1 MNLESE
7 VICGYEVHAKMK
19 RLWAMELDL
28 VKAFVAVCERHGLA
42 YRMMGGTLLGAVRH
56 QGFIPWDNDIDLA
69 MPRKDFDKLLEIGP
83 KSFEKPFFFQ
93 TPVTEQSRFFST
105 YVKIRNENGTAGTQE
120 DFDQG
125 LNCGVFIDVFCLDEI
140 PDGKLKRKWYFR
152 QLNEVAKMSRFSLHK
167 TMKGGL
173 VNTVKHGMQKIVF
186 KYIYGSP
193 DASRLFEI
201 YQKKAGRYA
210 GQNKSEVAHQAFG
223 YHDNFVWKRKDWA
236 DATML
241 SFQDVIL
248 CAPVGYDAILRHQ
261 FGDYMRIPDDKATHD
276 YIVFDPD
283 VTYQICFGGECQNMN

>member
-1 MNLESE
+1 M
-7 VICGYEVHAKMK
+7 A
-19 RLWAMELDL
+19 
-28 VKAFVAVCERHGLA
+28 
-42 YRMMGGTLLGAVRH
+42 LLGLRR
-56 QGFIPWDNDIDLA
+56 ILTRD
-69 MPRKDFDKLLEIGP
+69 
-83 KSFEKPFFFQ
+83 
-93 TPVTEQSRFFST
+93 
-105 YVKIRNENGTAGTQE
+105 
-120 DFDQG
+120 
-125 LNCGVFIDVFCLDEI
+125 C
-140 PDGKLKRKWYFR
+140 
-152 QLNEVAKMSRFSLHK
+152 SLHK

-261 FGDYMRIPDDKATHD
+261 FGDYMRIPDDKSTHD
-276 YIVFDPD
+276 YILFDSDVAYEVF
-283 VTYQICFGGECQNMN
+283 FH